1 MEGIREHKN
10 GHRRNKFTPKSMP
23 GDGGAVDQ
31 SAQEGPPSFSSSSVP
46 HWVLCGMSGCGG
58 MWGVPEAVQMFWCGQ
73 CDATEPVHVPRFLEV
88 WDGRCGTQR
97 GAWQETVCP
106 PTQRVPGATRVSL
119 FKQRQEQAA
128 LAEQQAVLEKSARPR
143 EKIRIL
149 KKPLHPDQRCCP
161 DTGMPPEKHLL
172 P

>member
-97 GAWQETVCP
+97 GAWQ
-106 PTQRVPGATRVSL
+106 
-119 FKQRQEQAA
+119 A
-128 LAEQQAVLEKSARPR
+128 LAGMRAPWTREQETQEEPYPQGSPGRPR
-143 EKIRIL
+143 PDKLGLQEMPNSRQL
-149 KKPLHPDQRCCP
+149 KRLEDF
-161 DTGMPPEKHLL
+161 LL
-172 P
+172 NKVTFTPGEGHSGQG